1 MIVLA
6 LISDSDN
13 NIFTKLIANFWE
25 HVTSITKTSDGAR
38 KAEAILFWSTHNFDL
53 DNLADH
59 DLFRASLLA

>member
-38 KAEAILFWSTHNFDL
+38 KAEALP
-53 DNLADH
+53 
-59 DLFRASLLA
+59 